1 MFIKLWKM
9 RKQFIKYFTVGLS
22 SFFLDI
28 FSLILL
34 KEYLFIS
41 ATLAVIINQILIIIY
56 NFNLNKYWTF
66 KNKEIDH
73 KQFVRYLTL
82 VLFNYFF
89 SVAVMY
95 IFNELLNFDY
105 RLVRTATIIIMV
117 MWNFFI
123 YKFWVYRK
131 S

>member
-56 NFNLNKYWTF
+56 NFNLNKYWIL
-66 KNKEIDH
+66 KIK
-73 KQFVRYLTL
+73 K
-82 VLFNYFF
+82 
-89 SVAVMY
+89 
-95 IFNELLNFDY
+95 
-105 RLVRTATIIIMV
+105 
-117 MWNFFI
+117 
-123 YKFWVYRK
+123 
-131 S
+131 

>member
-66 KNKEIDH
+66 KNKAIDH